1 MTVNVEALFNRIGKT
16 YQEIFDEGL
25 IPYKTKPK
33 GDSGDPALDL
43 DMVKESVYLA
53 FHRSSRKLFCV
64 TLTLFDEYRP
74 TQQFSNELPL
84 PFKKEMSIDWM
95 YEKFGIPEKTI
106 PSKVIG
112 GLHFGMKEKYK
123 LDGFHIPL
131 AMQIAYTEENI
142 VESITVMPT
151 EEMKW

>member
-1 MTVNVEALFNRIGKT
+1 GVSGGYI
-16 YQEIFDEGL
+16 I
-25 IPYKTKPK
+25 
-33 GDSGDPALDL
+33 GDPVLDL

-64 TLTLFDEYRP
+64 TLTLFDEDRP
-74 TQQFSNELPL
+74 TQQFPNALPL

-95 YEKFGIPEKTI
+95 HEKFGIPEKTI

-112 GLHFGMKEKYK
+112 GLQFGMKEKYK

-131 AMQIAYTEENI
+131 AMQIAYTEKNT

>member
-1 MTVNVEALFNRIGKT
+1 MNVEALLNRIGKT

-33 GDSGDPALDL
+33 GDSGDPVLDL
-43 DMVKESVYLA
+43 DMVKECIYLA

-64 TLTLFDEYRP
+64 TLTLFDEDRP
-74 TQQFSNELPL
+74 TQQFPNELPP

-95 YEKFGIPEKTI
+95 HEQFGTPEKTI
-106 PSKVIG
+106 PPKVIG
-112 GLHFGMKEKYK
+112 GLQFGIKEKYT

-131 AMQIAYTEENI
+131 KMQIAYTDKNI

-151 EEMKW
+151 EEMTW